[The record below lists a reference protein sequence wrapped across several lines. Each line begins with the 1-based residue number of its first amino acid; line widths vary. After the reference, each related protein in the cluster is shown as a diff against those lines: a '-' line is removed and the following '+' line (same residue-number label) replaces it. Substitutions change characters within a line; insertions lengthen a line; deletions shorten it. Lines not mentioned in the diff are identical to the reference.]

1 MHQGKFEKGLRNRP
15 LNLGTWC
22 EMSEEAP
29 TNDPNES
36 ESGWQGKHVYLMATA
51 CLALGVATGYL
62 VRGSQSPAQA
72 TPLAPTVSTAPGQTA
87 ERPTL
92 EKMKQMA
99 DTAAAPVLEKVKS
112 NPKDF
117 DSLNEAGKIYRAT
130 HQFKEAASYYEQA
143 LQLQPKN
150 AAVRTD
156 LASCLYYSGDVEGA
170 LSQLDKALSY
180 DPNFYGA
187 LLNIGI
193 IRLQAKHDVDGAVQS
208 WEKILK
214 TNADSKVKE
223 MVRRKIAITKQQVET
238 SADSLPKS

>member
-1 MHQGKFEKGLRNRP
+1 
-15 LNLGTWC
+15 
-22 EMSEEAP
+22 MSEEAP
-29 TNDPNES
+29 IHDPVANEP

-51 CLALGVATGYL
+51 CLALGVATGYF

-72 TPLAPTVSTAPGQTA
+72 MPVTPTVTNAPAQNA
-87 ERPTL
+87 DRPTL

-130 HQFKEAASYYEQA
+130 HQFKEAASYYEKA
-143 LQLQPKN
+143 LQIEPKN

-156 LASCLYYSGDVEGA
+156 LASCLYYSGDVDGA
-170 LSQLDKALSY
+170 LSQLDRALSD

-193 IRLQAKHDVDGAVQS
+193 IKLQAKHDGDGAVRS

-214 TNADSKVKE
+214 TNADPQVKE
-223 MVRRKIAITKQQVET
+223 MVRRKIAITKQQGEP
-238 SADSLPKS
+238 SANAEPKS